1 MTWVG
6 YGWTFNY
13 LHFGAGTLLSALL
26 FAWLGC
32 LVGRRTQGFNAFLV
46 RSIGVFVPVA
56 LPLLLL
62 FGVWDHPVLYLLP
75 SMPGVLLLKASFE
88 PIADWQYVYSYGYLL
103 LALALTYFWGKKL
116 ITLS

>member
-1 MTWVG
+1 M
-6 YGWTFNY
+6 
-13 LHFGAGTLLSALL
+13 
-26 FAWLGC
+26 
-32 LVGRRTQGFNAFLV
+32 GRRTQGFNAFLV